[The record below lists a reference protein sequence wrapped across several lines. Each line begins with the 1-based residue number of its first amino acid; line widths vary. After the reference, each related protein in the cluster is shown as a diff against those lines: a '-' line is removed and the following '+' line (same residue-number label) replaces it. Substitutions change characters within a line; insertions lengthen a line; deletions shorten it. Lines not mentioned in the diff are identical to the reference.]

1 MKVLNIIQRYHPAIG
16 GAEFWCRMVSHY
28 LSKNNVDVNIVTL
41 AVDKEE
47 EYWHNKSPRENF
59 KYLGRFDYDDQI
71 KVRRY
76 RRSIPTL
83 GFKFL
88 SKRILD
94 EMFGVYFYGPHS
106 LEMYFNLPH
115 EVKNADIVHLHAL
128 PHSHNII
135 GFFMAKA
142 FKKPIIITPHFHPGH
157 HFYERKMNYFIMSH
171 SDKILAVS
179 EYEKMHFIKEGIPK
193 EKIIV
198 TANGIDPKE
207 YLPANLPN
215 FKGVLFK
222 NYNINAD
229 TKIIIFIGRKI
240 EYKGIQVLVNALKLL
255 KVKLDLKLFL
265 IGPSTEWFENFYARL
280 NQQERDY
287 IIDLGEISHQD
298 KVNLLHLSNVLVL
311 PSEYEAF
318 GIVFLEAWICG
329 IPVIGTDRG
338 AMPYVIDGGGLTFKY
353 GDYKELSEKIEF
365 ILKDSLLSQK
375 MAREG
380 KDKVMNLYNYDKIG
394 SLVLDTYRKILN

>member
-1 MKVLNIIQRYHPAIG
+1 MRVLNIIQRYYPAIG
-16 GAEFWCRMVSHY
+16 GAELWCRMICQY
-28 LSKNNVDVNIVTL
+28 LSKNNVDVNILTL

-47 EYWHNKSPRENF
+47 EYWHDKSPGKNF

-76 RRSIPTL
+76 RRNIPTP

-94 EMFGVYFYGPHS
+94 EIFGVYFYGPHS
-106 LEMYFNLPH
+106 LEMYFNLPAQI
-115 EVKNADIVHLHAL
+115 KNSDIVHLHAL

-142 FKKPIIITPHFHPGH
+142 FKKPIVITPHFHPGH
-157 HFYERKMNYFIMSH
+157 HFYERKMNYFIMH
-171 SDKILAVS
+171 YSDKVLAVS
-179 EYEKMHFIKEGIPK
+179 EYEKVHFIKEGIPK
-193 EKIIV
+193 EKIMV
-198 TANGIDPKE
+198 TGNAIDPEE
-207 YLPANLPN
+207 YLPKNLPS
-215 FKGVLFK
+215 FKEVLFK
-222 NYNINAD
+222 KYNINTD
-229 TKIIIFIGRKI
+229 TKIVIFIGRKI
-240 EYKGIQVLVNALKLL
+240 EYKGIQILVNSLKRI
-255 KVKLDLKLFL
+255 KSKMDLKLFL
-265 IGPSTEWFENFYARL
+265 IGPATEWFEKFYAGL

-298 KVNLLHLSNVLVL
+298 KVNILHLSNVLVL

-338 AMPYVIDGGGLTFKY
+338 AMPYVIDGGGLAFKY
-353 GDYKELSEKIEF
+353 GDCKELSEKIKL
-365 ILKDSLLSQK
+365 ILMDPSLSQK
-375 MAREG
+375 MVREG
-380 KDKVMNLYNYDKIG
+380 KNKVLNLYNHSKIG
-394 SLVLDTYRKILN
+394 SLVLNVYREVLN